1 MENNTTNEFEG
12 FEFTTPAVNIIAGDS
27 TKLQVLDDGSGST
40 GDISKVDKYFNNDM
54 IKADKEINDILK
66 SI

>member
-12 FEFTTPAVNIIAGDS
+12 FEFTTPAKNIIAGDS
-27 TKLQVLDDGSGST
+27 TKLQVLDDGSGLT
-40 GDISKVDKYFNNDM
+40 GDFSEVDRYFNDDM

>member
-12 FEFTTPAVNIIAGDS
+12 FEFTTPAKNIIAGDF
-27 TKLQVLDDGSGST
+27 TKLQVLDDGPGST

>member
-27 TKLQVLDDGSGST
+27 TKLRVLDDGSGLT
-40 GDISKVDKYFNNDM
+40 GDFSEVDNYFNDDM